1 MESLC
6 LFLCVSWALIKG
18 WEMDGEG
25 TRGYL
30 AMNGDR
36 SANLLGIDTLPGH
49 FPLEVLLN
57 LI

>member
-18 WEMDGEG
+18 GEMDEEG

-30 AMNGDR
+30 AMNGNR
-36 SANLLGIDTLPGH
+36 SANLLDVDIARA
-49 FPLEVLLN
+49 FSVRSF
-57 LI
+57 I